1 MLTLSI
7 LPSTYFPYVSIR
19 RYQDEFINAIY
30 DAVKLGRHVAVAAA
44 SGLGKTVGVLSATL
58 PFVRG
63 NGLRILYIARTHKE
77 CDRAIEELKVIGERS
92 HVSGISIRG
101 RSEAC
106 FNKAISSHALDART
120 AMEICSEFKKRGLCN
135 FYEKLRSKRSD
146 VEEAL
151 KRITARPTLFGEVTE
166 ICRNLNVCAYELS
179 KLVIGKVD
187 VAAMS
192 YNYLFHDEIRHT
204 IIKSFERPLSSYIL
218 VLDEAHNLPDIAVSL
233 AGDRISTSTFKRAE
247 SEAGQFKFSSARR
260 FIASTRRVIEDIQ
273 QNIAGG
279 EVALPA
285 PILLKRIAE
294 DHGMEPNR
302 LESVLGS
309 LHECGE
315 SIKLSLLERG
325 RPPRS
330 SIHRVASF
338 LIKWLETSARENY
351 VHVLTK
357 RKSGRRPTGFGPAY
371 LEIVCLDPGQVT
383 SHVLSSV
390 HSSVSMSGT
399 LEPIECY
406 VDVVGLPKGTKGYLF
421 DSPFP
426 RENIKIVICKGVTT
440 ALSKRSSPMYQ
451 KLSARIAE
459 AVNSTPINTGVFVAS
474 YDVLGGLME
483 AGLKNLVQKPLFV
496 EESESTSTRN
506 DALIEL
512 FRRSASS
519 GGGVLLG
526 VQGGRNSEGLDL
538 PGDLLSTVVVV
549 GVPYARPT
557 PRVTASIDYYES
569 KFPKKGKEYGYNV
582 PAVRKAAQAAGR
594 AFRSVD
600 DRGVVVFLDHRFAR
614 PPCTS
619 LLPSWIRE
627 SYKLLPDEDGLIS
640 RELERFYGC
649 HISPGI

>member
-1 MLTLSI
+1 LSTLP
-7 LPSTYFPYVSIR
+7 LPSTYFPYMSIR
-19 RYQDEFINAIY
+19 RYQDEFINVIY

-44 SGLGKTVGVLSATL
+44 SGLGKTVGALSATL

-63 NGLRILYIARTHKE
+63 NGLRILYVARTHKE

-101 RSEAC
+101 RSETC
-106 FNKAISSHALDART
+106 FNKVISSHALDART
-120 AMEICSEFKKRGLCN
+120 AMEVCNDFKKRGLCN
-135 FYEKLRSKRSD
+135 FFEKLRSKRSD
-146 VEEAL
+146 VEEVL
-151 KRITARPTLFGEVTE
+151 RRITAKPTLFREVTE
-166 ICRNLNVCAYELS
+166 ICRRYNLCAYELS

-218 VLDEAHNLPDIAVSL
+218 VLDEAHNLPDIAVNL
-233 AGDRISTSTFKRAE
+233 ASDRISTSIFKRAE
-247 SEAGQFKFSSARR
+247 LEAGKFKLSSARR
-260 FIASTRRVIEDIQ
+260 FIASTRGVIEDIQ
-273 QNIAGG
+273 QNVAGG

-294 DHGMEPNR
+294 DYGIQPYR

-315 SIKLSLLERG
+315 SIRFSLLERG
-325 RPPRS
+325 RVPRS

-338 LIKWLETSARENY
+338 LIKWLETSAKENY
-351 VHVLTK
+351 VHVLTEGK
-357 RKSGRRPTGFGPAY
+357 SDRKPTGFEPPY
-371 LEIVCLDPGQVT
+371 LEIVCLDPAQIT

-406 VDVVGLPKGTKGYLF
+406 VDVVGLPKDTKGYLF
-421 DSPFP
+421 GSPFA
-426 RENIKIVICKGVTT
+426 RDNIKIIICKGVTT
-440 ALSKRSSPMYQ
+440 ALSKRSSSMYR
-451 KLSARIAE
+451 KISTRVAE
-459 AVNSTPINTGVFVAS
+459 AVNSTPINTGVFAAS
-474 YDVLGGLME
+474 YDVLNGLME
-483 AGLKNLVQKPLFV
+483 AGLKNLIQKPLFV
-496 EESESTSTRN
+496 EEPESTSTMN

-512 FRRSASS
+512 FRRSASNC
-519 GGGVLLG
+519 GGVLLG

-557 PRVTASIDYYES
+557 PRVTASIEYYEG
-569 KFPKKGKEYGYNV
+569 KFPRRGKEYGYNI
-582 PAVRKAAQAAGR
+582 PAVRKASQAAGR

-614 PPCTS
+614 PPCST
-619 LLPSWIRE
+619 LLPSWIHE
-627 SYKLLPDEDGLIS
+627 SCEVLPDEDGLIS
-640 RELERFYGC
+640 RELERFYG
-649 HISPGI
+649 SPSGGGI